1 MENFTDCIAE
11 DVVIQKPVNLYD
23 SFYAVYDCCITNDVP
38 SRDVAFIEERHDNSS
53 IHENASGDEKYF
65 QSLKEAKTYV
75 QAHFQSGAE
84 YFSLKQSINPDNFLQ
99 IIIDKIKY
107 LIA

>member
-1 MENFTDCIAE
+1 MAAE
-11 DVVIQKPVNLYD
+11 PTSEAGSTHIFQELDAYPWDQDTEFQV
-23 SFYAVYDCCITNDVP
+23 
-38 SRDVAFIEERHDNSS
+38 SRSS
-53 IHENASGDEKYF
+53 ISNFKLQPRLSVTERDF

-84 YFSLKQSINPDNFLQ
+84 YFSLKQSANPDNFLH